1 MIIRGLFAF
10 AGLAIVAG
18 VAAWFAENPG
28 QVSIVW
34 QRYRI
39 DTSVGILAGA
49 AGVLVIVSA
58 LLYRLWRSLRAVTKV
73 GRTARVQ
80 RRLHQGYTALTDGF
94 VAVAAGDAE
103 EAKRLTRRAHAL
115 LQEPA
120 LTHLLA
126 AQAAQLGG
134 DDAAARRYFT
144 GLLEAPGTE
153 LLGVRGLLTLAE
165 QEGDGDSAMR
175 LAQRAEA
182 LRPKVPW
189 VHEKLFGLEV
199 EAGHWTAAERT
210 IKDALKHKTLEPAIG
225 KRRRAVVLL
234 EQSRQAEAEDD
245 RAEAIKLARRA
256 LDDAP
261 ELAPAAIRLANLLH
275 LGGEDRR
282 ARKIV
287 EEAWRQAPHPA
298 LARLYAALVGPSG
311 PGGDAMKQLKAVDK
325 LAQVW
330 PDHAAS
336 HLALGWASLEAKLWG
351 EARRHL
357 LAAGGDKP
365 AATICR
371 LMAAL
376 EEAENG
382 NTPAARAWYAS
393 AGEAEPDPGWV
404 CRDCGAVADDWS
416 AVCANCGAFDQL
428 SWDTP
433 PRVSALPAG
442 DGVEIAGSA
451 ITSLDPVPPDA
462 INLAALPPGAGDEKT

>member
-1 MIIRGLFAF
+1 L
-10 AGLAIVAG
+10 
-18 VAAWFAENPG
+18 N
-28 QVSIVW
+28 
-34 QRYRI
+34 
-39 DTSVGILAGA
+39 
-49 AGVLVIVSA
+49 
-58 LLYRLWRSLRAVTKV
+58 
-73 GRTARVQ
+73 
-80 RRLHQGYTALTDGF
+80 
-94 VAVAAGDAE
+94 
-103 EAKRLTRRAHAL
+103 
-115 LQEPA
+115 EPA
-120 LTHLLA
+120 LIQLLA
-126 AQAAQLGG
+126 AQTAQLGG

-144 GLLEAPGTE
+144 NLLEAPGSE
-153 LLGVRGLLTLAE
+153 FLGVRGLLTLAE
-165 QEGDGDSAMR
+165 QEGDAGSAMR

-199 EAGHWTAAERT
+199 EAGHWAAAERT
-210 IKDALKHKTLEPAIG
+210 IKDALKHKTLEPAVG

-234 EQSRQAEAEDD
+234 EQSRRAEAEDH

-275 LGGEDRR
+275 QGGEERR
-282 ARKIV
+282 ARKVV
-287 EEAWRQAPHPA
+287 EEAWKQAPHPA
-298 LARLYAALVGPSG
+298 LTRLYAALSPA
-311 PGGDAMKQLKAVDK
+311 GDAMKQLKAVDK

-365 AATICR
+365 GATVCR

-382 NTPAARAWYAS
+382 DTAAARAWYAS

-404 CRDCGAVADDWS
+404 CGECGAVADDWS
-416 AVCANCGAFDQL
+416 AVCANCGAFDEL

-451 ITSLDPVPPDA
+451 ITSLDAGPPEA
-462 INLAALPPGAGDEKT
+462 IDLAALPPGSDDEKM

>member
-10 AGLAIVAG
+10 AGLVIVAG
-18 VAAWFAENPG
+18 AAAWFAENPG

-34 QRYRI
+34 QSYRI

-49 AGVLVIVSA
+49 ASVLVIVSA
-58 LLYRLWRSLRAVTKV
+58 LLYRLWRSLWSVSKV
-73 GRTARVQ
+73 SRTARAQ
-80 RRLHQGYTALTDGF
+80 RRLREGYTALANGF

-115 LQEPA
+115 LREPA

-126 AQAAQLGG
+126 AQAAQLDG
-134 DDAAARRYFT
+134 DDAAARRFFN

-153 LLGVRGLLTLAE
+153 FLGVRGLLTLAE
-165 QEGDGDSAMR
+165 QEGDADNAMR
-175 LAQRAEA
+175 LAQRAET

-189 VHEKLFGLEV
+189 VHEKLFRLEV
-199 EAGHWTAAERT
+199 EAGHWAAAERT
-210 IKDALKHKTLEPAIG
+210 IKDALKHKTLELSEG

-245 RAEAIKLARRA
+245 RHQAIKLARRA

-261 ELAPAAIRLANLLH
+261 ELAPAAIRLANLLQA
-275 LGGEDRR
+275 GGEERR
-282 ARKIV
+282 ARKVV
-287 EEAWRQAPHPA
+287 EEAWKHAPHPA
-298 LARLYAALVGPSG
+298 LARLYGALVPA
-311 PGGDAMKQLKAVDK
+311 GDAMKQLKAVDK

-330 PDHAAS
+330 PDDPAS

-357 LAAGGDKP
+357 QAAGGDKP
-365 AATICR
+365 TATVCR

-382 NTPAARAWYAS
+382 DTPEARAWYAS

-404 CRDCGAVADDWS
+404 CGSCGAVADDWS
-416 AVCANCGAFDQL
+416 AVCANCGTFDTL
-428 SWDTP
+428 SWSTP

-442 DGVEIAGSA
+442 DAIEIAGSA
-451 ITSLDPVPPDA
+451 ITNLEAVPPEA
-462 INLAALPPGAGDEKT
+462 VSLTTLPPRTAHEKA